1 MPAFVRF
8 TVTSIRMSRVLLLYG
23 GRSAE
28 HEVSCTSAV
37 AVREALIGA
46 GHQVIAVGIAKDGSW
61 HLGDQTRSPLIAE
74 GRPATITVPNGVL
87 RVGDDE
93 IGFDVVFP
101 VLHGPYGEDGTI
113 QGLFDM
119 IGVPYAGCGV
129 LPSAVAME
137 KDIAKQLFKAA
148 GIDTAA
154 WEVVRR
160 SEFDDPDAVVA
171 RVVDA
176 LGLPVFVK
184 PAELGSSVGVSK
196 AESEDELR
204 FGIKDAL
211 SYGDKVIVEESI
223 KGREIEVAVLEGP
236 RVSQPGEIVLEAD
249 WYDYDA
255 KYRDEASRFIA
266 PAELTSPDV
275 LEVQELAARAFSLLE
290 CRGLAR
296 VDFLFEERGRG
307 FLINEVNTMPGFTPI
322 SGFPKMWMASGMSYA
337 ELCDE
342 LVQLALR
349 SD

>member
-1 MPAFVRF
+1 
-8 TVTSIRMSRVLLLYG
+8 MSRVLLLYG

-74 GRPATITVPNGVL
+74 GRPATISVPDGTL
-87 RVGDDE
+87 RVGADE

-101 VLHGPYGEDGTI
+101 VLHGPFGEDGTI

-119 IGVPYAGCGV
+119 IGIPYAGCGV
-129 LPSAVAME
+129 LSSAVAME
-137 KDIAKQLFKAA
+137 KDIAKRLFAAA
-148 GIDTAA
+148 GIATAA

-160 SEFDDPDAVVA
+160 GEFDDPDAVIDRVA
-171 RVVDA
+171 KA
-176 LGLPVFVK
+176 LGFPVFVK

-196 AESEDELR
+196 AVSEEELR
-204 FGIKDAL
+204 IGVEDAL
-211 SYGDKVIVEESI
+211 RFGDKVIVEEAI

-236 RVSQPGEIVLEAD
+236 RVSLPGEIVLEAD

-255 KYRDEASRFIA
+255 KYRDETSRFFA
-266 PAELTSPDV
+266 PAELTEP
-275 LEVQELAARAFSLLE
+275 EVRRVQALAAEAFTLLE

-296 VDFLFEERGRG
+296 VDFLFEQRGRG

-322 SGFPKMWMASGMSYA
+322 SGFPKMWTASGMTYA

-342 LVQLALR
+342 LVQMALR
-349 SD
+349 TM